1 MTHTIRDYRNNR
13 PMWVY
18 EKNFRLLNNLCPDL
32 DMENESICVCSE
44 GSLEHLLHINVIERC
59 PYTMTLKL
67 QQNLLLPDQYVQKL
81 TMYIRLYYDAQVAEV
96 LKFQGFSCLFERCDS
111 TKKQGM
117 MKNDKRQTN
126 ILLHDWLSI
135 FISRNIK
142 QKAEYV

>member
-1 MTHTIRDYRNNR
+1 MHTIRQYHNIR

-18 EKNFRLLNNLCPDL
+18 EKNFALLNNLCPDL
-32 DMENESICVCSE
+32 DIENECLCICSE
-44 GSLEHLLHINVIERC
+44 GEFEHRLKIQVIERC

-81 TMYIRLYYDAQVAEV
+81 IMIIRLYHDAQVADV
-96 LKFQGFSCLFERCDS
+96 LKYQGFSCLFESCGS

-117 MKNDKRQTN
+117 QKNDKRQTN